1 MRINR
6 AIIIVSFLAVIFL
19 SGCVVGRRT
28 IDLEIPS
35 KQGDTSKNASVTVV
49 NVEDFREFL
58 NNPAQPSIPSID
70 GDYRNMSKLE
80 LSGMIGRQRNG
91 FGKAMGDIGLPS
103 GITVQDKTRLLIEEG
118 LKARG
123 YTIGDSPDSDYQVD
137 VKIEEF
143 WAWFTPGMWA
153 LSFEARIK
161 CIVTIKGETK
171 VEEITV
177 TGYGKNSGQVA
188 SDPNWQLAYTRAFE
202 SFLLNFNAE
211 LDARGF

>member
-1 MRINR
+1 MKINR
-6 AIIIVSFLAVIFL
+6 AIITVSLLAVVFL

-28 IDLEIPS
+28 IDLEVPS
-35 KQGDTSKNASVTVV
+35 KQGDSSRNATATVV
-49 NVEDFREFL
+49 NVEDFREFM
-58 NNPAQPSIPSID
+58 NKPAQPYIPSVD
-70 GDYRNMSKLE
+70 GDYKSMSKLE
-80 LSGMIGRQRNG
+80 LSGMIGRQRNTY
-91 FGKAMGDIGLPS
+91 GKAMGDIALPS
-103 GITVQDKTRLLIEEG
+103 GITVQDKTKLLIEEG
-118 LKARG
+118 LIARG
-123 YTIGDSPDSDYQVD
+123 YTIGDSTDSDYQVD

-177 TGYGKNSGQVA
+177 TGYGKNSGQIA